1 MVDYAGARR
10 RSRGGEEEPWDE
22 RIIEIVRTAKVL
34 KGGRHFAFRVVVAV
48 GDNAG
53 QVGVAIGKANDVPD
67 AIRKGFERARA
78 SMIRV
83 PLIQGT
89 IPHEVMARHAAATML
104 LRPSAPGTGVIAGHA
119 ARAVLEAAGIQ
130 NILTKNLGSSNP
142 LNVTLATF
150 QALSRLKDPEVEARR
165 RGAPKARVAPFW
177 SKLDGS

>member
-1 MVDYAGARR
+1 MMDYAAARR
-10 RSRGGEEEPWDE
+10 RTRGLEEEQYDE

-48 GDNAG
+48 GDGAG
-53 QVGVAIGKANDVPD
+53 GIGVAVGKANDVPE

-83 PLIQGT
+83 PLIHGT

-104 LRPSAPGTGVIAGHA
+104 LRPAAPGTGVIAGHA

-130 NILTKNLGSSNP
+130 NILTKRLGSSNP
-142 LNVTLATF
+142 LNVTFATF
-150 QALSRLKDPEVEARR
+150 KALSQVRDPETEARR
-165 RGAPKARVAPFW
+165 RGKPVAEVAPFW
-177 SKLDGS
+177 SRFDGR

>member
-1 MVDYAGARR
+1 MDYAGARR
-10 RSRGGEEEPWDE
+10 RGREQEEDQWDE

-53 QVGVAIGKANDVPD
+53 QVGVAVGKANDVPD
-67 AIRKGFERARA
+67 AIRKGFEHARA

-83 PLIQGT
+83 PLVNGT
-89 IPHEVMARHAAATML
+89 IPHEVIARHAAATML
-104 LRPSAPGTGVIAGHA
+104 LRPAAPGTGVIAGHA

-150 QALSRLKDPEVEARR
+150 QALSRLKDPEVEARKR
-165 RGAPKARVAPFW
+165 SLPISRVAPFW
-177 SKLDGS
+177 SGIDG